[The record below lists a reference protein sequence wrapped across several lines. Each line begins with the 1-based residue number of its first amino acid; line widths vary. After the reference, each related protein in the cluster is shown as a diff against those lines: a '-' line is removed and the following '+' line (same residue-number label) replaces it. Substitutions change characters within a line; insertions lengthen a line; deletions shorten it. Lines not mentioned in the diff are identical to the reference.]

1 MKLGEIDFQAEFRKD
16 GWLVADAG
24 DELEMVESLAR
35 ELGSKTVDH
44 FSVCGW
50 LDNDEHHQI
59 YLIPRGSLSDVT
71 EGFNTQMSLVMLGK
85 VDALVPVV
93 PYYAD
98 PRGFKFTFGETVDR
112 KMGKKI
118 LDCLDTVAVMA
129 MCEVDFLSEEIDDA
143 SSDPSE
149 TILDFIVSKQRVELY
164 WEFWA

>member
-1 MKLGEIDFQAEFRKD
+1 
-16 GWLVADAG
+16 
-24 DELEMVESLAR
+24 
-35 ELGSKTVDH
+35 
-44 FSVCGW
+44 
-50 LDNDEHHQI
+50 
-59 YLIPRGSLSDVT
+59 
-71 EGFNTQMSLVMLGK
+71 MSLVMLGK